1 MKKVVCII
9 IALLLI
15 CIILPAKQGTGA
27 EPEYKNDGSREL
39 ESGDTLM
46 KKSTSYPGGYWEPG
60 RAKYK
65 VSKLKSRLRVPISGG
80 KYLNAAAYY
89 PVSSSDETFPVVIE
103 WTCYSGSP
111 DSYYA
116 QYGYISVMV
125 WMRSIS
131 LTGLKNC
138 RSQTETSPLSELQL
152 RLRWLC
158 LPRGQTQE

>member
-1 MKKVVCII
+1 
-9 IALLLI
+9 
-15 CIILPAKQGTGA
+15 
-27 EPEYKNDGSREL
+27 
-39 ESGDTLM
+39 M

-60 RAKYK
+60 RTKYK

-80 KYLNAAAYY
+80 RYLNAAAYY

-125 WMRSIS
+125 WMEG
-131 LTGLKNC
+131 TGGSDGEI
-138 RSQTETSPLSELQL
+138 RMGDETEGLDAVHIIDWAEK
-152 RLRWLC
+152 
-158 LPRGQTQE
+158 LPQSNGDIAFIGASAPAAMALLAARTDARVM